1 MDDSFKEKLT
11 DILKDRISISEGT
24 RANYA
29 RGEDAY
35 EPVLSQAVVFPESNE
50 EVSKI
55 LKLCNENKVPVVP
68 FGTGTSLEGHAVGN
82 EKGITISLEKM
93 NKVLSVNAAD
103 FDCRVQA
110 NVTRKQLNEYLREDG
125 VFFPIDPGADA
136 ALGGMAAC
144 SASGT
149 MAVKYGTMRTVVTGL
164 TVVLPNGEI
173 IKTGTRAKKSSAGY
187 NLTNLFIGSEGTLGI
202 ITEVHLRL
210 SPIPESIMSAVCH
223 FPDLESAVLTAQEV
237 IQYGVPIA
245 RIEMLNKDQMEI
257 SIKYSKLDKAEPLPT
272 LFFEFHGSE
281 PSNKESINIVEEL
294 SKNNGGSDFKWA
306 ESLEERNKLWKAR
319 HEIYYAVKSQGTNV
333 KIYAT
338 DVCVPISKLV
348 ECIKFS
354 ENEIQQH
361 GLKAPMVGHVGDGN
375 FHVTVIYDPSKEGE
389 YEIIRN
395 FSDKLIDKAL
405 ELEGTIT
412 GEHGIGLQKKKY
424 LLREHAD
431 NLPVMKAIA
440 IASEED
446 LATAKIFQKHADML
460 LFDSK
465 PPSGASRPGGNA
477 LSFEWSLVANQDWR
491 LPWMLA
497 GGIDVAN
504 LSLAVEISGASAI
517 DVSSGVEDSKG
528 FKSPVK
534 IKELLYFAATL

>member
-1 MDDSFKEKLT
+1 MNDTLKQKLT
-11 DILKDRISISEGT
+11 EILKDRISLSEGT

-35 EPVLSQAVVFPESNE
+35 EPVLSKAVVFPETNE

-55 LKLCNENKVPVVP
+55 LKLCNEHKVPVVP
-68 FGTGTSLEGHAVGN
+68 FGTGTSLEGHVVGN
-82 EKGITISLEKM
+82 ENGITISLEKM
-93 NKVLSVNAAD
+93 NKVLSVNASD

-149 MAVKYGTMRTVVTGL
+149 MAVKYGTMRTVVSGL
-164 TVVLPNGEI
+164 TLVLANGDI

-237 IQYGVPIA
+237 IQYGIPIA

-257 SIKYSKLDKAEPLPT
+257 SIKYSKLENAEPLPT

-281 PSNKESINIVEEL
+281 SANKEAIKIVEEL

-306 ESLEERNKLWKAR
+306 ESIEERNKLWKAR
-319 HEIYYAVKSQGTNV
+319 HEIYYAVKAQGENV

-338 DVCVPISKLV
+338 DICVPISNLV

-354 ENEIQQH
+354 EKEIQQH

-375 FHVTVIYDPSKEGE
+375 FHVTVIYDPAKEGE
-389 YEIIRN
+389 YKIIRD

-424 LLREHAD
+424 LLKEHPD
-431 NLPVMKAIA
+431 NLPVMKSIKRS
-440 IASEED
+440 IDPNNIMNPGKVFD
-446 LATAKIFQKHADML
+446 L
-460 LFDSK
+460 
-465 PPSGASRPGGNA
+465 N
-477 LSFEWSLVANQDWR
+477 
-491 LPWMLA
+491 
-497 GGIDVAN
+497 
-504 LSLAVEISGASAI
+504 
-517 DVSSGVEDSKG
+517 
-528 FKSPVK
+528 
-534 IKELLYFAATL
+534 

>member
-1 MDDSFKEKLT
+1 MNELLQKELKQ
-11 DILKDRISISEGT
+11 ILNGRFSLSEST

-29 RGEDAY
+29 RGEDSY
-35 EPVLSQAVVFPESNE
+35 EPVLSQAVAFPETNE

-55 LKLCNENKVPVVP
+55 LKLCNEHKVPVVP
-68 FGTGTSLEGHAVGN
+68 FGTGTSLEGHVVGN
-82 EKGITISLEKM
+82 ENGITISLEKM
-93 NKVLSVNAAD
+93 IKVLSVNGND

-125 VFFPIDPGADA
+125 IFFPIDPGADA
-136 ALGGMAAC
+136 ALGGMAAT

-149 MAVKYGTMRTVVTGL
+149 MAVKYGTMRTVVSGL
-164 TVVLPNGEI
+164 TVVLANGDI
-173 IKTGTRAKKSSAGY
+173 VKTGTRAKKSSAGY

-257 SIKYSKLDKAEPLPT
+257 SIKYSKLENVEPLPT

-281 PSNKESINIVEEL
+281 SSNKESIKIVEEL
-294 SKNNGGSDFKWA
+294 SKNNGGNDFKWA
-306 ESLEERNKLWKAR
+306 ESIEDRNKLWKAR
-319 HEIYYAVKSQGTNV
+319 HEIYYAVKAQGTNV

-338 DVCVPISKLV
+338 DICVPISNLV

-354 ENEIQQH
+354 EKEIQQH

-375 FHVTVIYDPSKEGE
+375 FHVTVIYDPAKKGE

-412 GEHGIGLQKKKY
+412 GEHGIGLQKKEY
-424 LLREHAD
+424 LLKEHPD
-431 NLPVMKAIA
+431 NLPLMKSIKRSLD
-440 IASEED
+440 INNIMNPGKVFD
-446 LATAKIFQKHADML
+446 LD
-460 LFDSK
+460 
-465 PPSGASRPGGNA
+465 
-477 LSFEWSLVANQDWR
+477 
-491 LPWMLA
+491 
-497 GGIDVAN
+497 
-504 LSLAVEISGASAI
+504 
-517 DVSSGVEDSKG
+517 
-528 FKSPVK
+528 
-534 IKELLYFAATL
+534 